1 MNTSSRLLCFVSLFV
16 ISWILL
22 QAPPDFDRYAPVL
35 EILNDPNASRCL
47 IQYKYSASGKPSGLC
62 LNHSG
67 FTRLEHIYQHQGPP
81 AGAACSCNEIHKE
94 VVKVRFALL
103 DQPQNSHFSSHSL
116 MTSSVGPHS

>member
-47 IQYKYSASGKPSGLC
+47 IQYKYSASGKPSDLGCPMAFKDFSAMFEGLKLMGGRDKTC
-62 LNHSG
+62 
-67 FTRLEHIYQHQGPP
+67 
-81 AGAACSCNEIHKE
+81 GAALVS
-94 VVKVRFALL
+94 RL
-103 DQPQNSHFSSHSL
+103 
-116 MTSSVGPHS
+116 